1 MGLSWRDGIGTLLVA
16 AAVTVTLSVVYGWN
30 WPLIGDARAG
40 VIALFF
46 LSYPSCLVAQAPA
59 RMAAA
64 IRHETTWSAFLIVAT
79 VLGAVAL
86 ASMILGVVVNSVAVL
101 IVTTTV
107 VVGIWVVTTAHHLA
121 EPGPRPSLQAGGQEY

>member
-1 MGLSWRDGIGTLLVA
+1 MGLSFRDAIGTVLVA
-16 AAVTVTLSVVYGWN
+16 AAVAVTLSVVYGWN

-40 VIALFF
+40 VIALFV

-64 IRHETTWSAFLIVAT
+64 IRRGATWGPFLVIAT

-86 ASMILGVVVNSVAVL
+86 VLADAGVITNSVNALVGTAIVVVA
-101 IVTTTV
+101 
-107 VVGIWVVTTAHHLA
+107 IWVVTTAHRLT
-121 EPGPRPSLQAGGQEY
+121 ETGPRPSFLGGM